1 MKRHIQ
7 NTRTRLGELA
17 SLAAKTEADE
27 RRILSSATRRLGEVI
42 AMIERQRPG
51 LELASDAAQDRY
63 VDLVKER
70 GQLEMV
76 ISKAKHAL
84 GG

>member
-51 LELASDAAQDRY
+51 LELASNAAQNRY

-70 GQLEMV
+70 GQLEMI

-84 GG
+84 GE